1 MPLITDQQIRQ
12 FKDVGYFVTDVMFS
26 PKELAELSAEF
37 DRVHAMTVADA
48 QKGSDATALELARL
62 RPFIGQFHTR
72 SEPAR
77 RFVKAPIYA
86 EACATFIGPDAD
98 LYYNQAVIKPPE
110 LGRSFAWHQD
120 SGYVKTTPVEYITC
134 WTAISR
140 TFVEN
145 GCIWV
150 IPGSHKRGLLEHKW
164 DEKSREQIPDVGDES
179 IAIPVE
185 MKAGQVAI
193 FSSLTLHKSGPNV
206 SKEIRRAY
214 VPQYHHVDVIA
225 DRTGKPWGDLW
236 PVLRGGKLVP
246 DPVAAEPA
254 TKGSH

>member
-1 MPLITDQQIRQ
+1 MPLISEAQIRQ
-12 FKDVGYFVTDVMFS
+12 FHELGYFVTDVMFT
-26 PKELAELSAEF
+26 PRELADLASEF
-37 DRVHAMTVADA
+37 DRVHALTVADA
-48 QKGSDATALELARL
+48 QKGTDAVALELARN

-72 SEPAR
+72 SEVAA
-77 RFVKAPIYA
+77 RFVKAPIYL
-86 EACATFIGPDAD
+86 EACAKFIGPDAD

-134 WTAISR
+134 WTAVSR

-150 IPGSHKRGLLEHKW
+150 IPKSHKRGLLEHKW

-179 IAIPVE
+179 AAIPVE

-193 FSSLTLHKSGPNV
+193 FSSLTLHKSGANV
-206 SKEIRRAY
+206 SKEIRRGY
-214 VPQYHHVDVIA
+214 VPQYHHPNVIA

-236 PVLRGGKLVP
+236 PVLRGGKPVDVP
-246 DPVAAEPA
+246 LPTPA
-254 TKGSH
+254 KGPA